1 MLYEIFVPLAD
12 TFHPLNVFRYI
23 TFRASWATIT
33 ALVMSFFLGPIVIER
48 LRRLK
53 IGQKIREE
61 GPKSHYSKA
70 GTPTMGGILIVASTV
85 IPTLL
90 WSDLRS
96 RFVWLAVAACVLLGL
111 LGFLDDYLRVVKG
124 LRKGLLGRYKLL
136 GQALVGAGI
145 ALAIVAWAPH
155 GALSLKTTVPFFK
168 NIQPVLGLFIVP
180 LTILVITGT
189 SNAVNLAD
197 GLDGLAAG
205 MVAPPALVFAGVA
218 YVSGHSRFAEYLQI
232 PYFVGA
238 SELSIFCMS
247 MAGACLGFLW
257 FNAHPAQVFMGDT
270 GSLALGGSLG
280 TVAVLLKR
288 ELLLVIVGALFVIEA
303 LSVIVQVASFKT
315 TGRRVF
321 LMAPLHHHFEKCG
334 WAETKVVARFWIV
347 AILLA
352 LFSISTLKLQ

>member
-1 MLYEIFVPLAD
+1 MLYELLVPLAD
-12 TFHPLNVFRYI
+12 TIHPLNVFRYI

-33 ALVMSFFLGPIVIER
+33 ALLMSFFIGPWLIER
-48 LRRLK
+48 LRAMK

-61 GPKSHYSKA
+61 GPTSHYVKA

-90 WSDLRS
+90 WADLRS
-96 RFVWLAVAACVLLGL
+96 RFVWLAIAACVLLGS

-136 GQALVGAGI
+136 GQGLVGAGI
-145 ALAIVAWAPH
+145 AVAIIAWAPY
-155 GALSLKTTVPFFK
+155 GSLSLKTTVPFFK
-168 NIQPVLGLFIVP
+168 DFQPTLGLFIIP
-180 LTILVITGT
+180 LTILVIAGS

-205 MVAPPALVFAGVA
+205 MAAPPALVFAGVA
-218 YVSGHSRFAEYLQI
+218 YVSGHSKFAEYLQI

-257 FNAHPAQVFMGDT
+257 FNAYPAQVFMGDT

-288 ELLLVIVGALFVIEA
+288 ELLLVIVGALFVMEA

-352 LFSISTLKLQ
+352 LFSVSTLKLQ